1 MKLIIFNGSSIISLG
16 YWLFFFFF
24 FLFRFI
30 SQSLTRQRPR
40 ERSRTRPESRSFP
53 PSVIAYLSRTEGVS
67 SPENGQ
73 EEEESFFERP
83 PPPPPPL
90 PPPAL
95 TVSQQ
100 QAQTQIE
107 QTAVGLTKAEDVD
120 GKIEIRD
127 STNERE
133 TSEELV
139 RYSQIRILRLFIRSF
154 IPFFVRSLLSCL
166 ILSWYFNGSYSKTL
180 FHYFW
185 EK

>member
-1 MKLIIFNGSSIISLG
+1 MDLRLYRWAIDYFS
-16 YWLFFFFF
+16 FFFS
-24 FLFRFI
+24 FLLI

-67 SPENGQ
+67 SSENGQ

-95 TVSQQ
+95 TASQQ

-107 QTAVGLTKAEDVD
+107 QTAVGLTKAEDID

-139 RYSQIRILRLFIRSF
+139 RYRQIQILRLFIHSF
-154 IPFFVRSLLSCL
+154 ILSFLPSFPPFLSNF
-166 ILSWYFNGSYSKTL
+166 ILAF
-180 FHYFW
+180 
-185 EK
+185 